1 MLLPLVLD
9 LRQARGEAGRM
20 LTPER
25 RLVSR
30 SVLAREA
37 RRRRV
42 VRAVGAAAGPAHVC
56 PQRHQRLHEDC
67 GLHGAVDA
75 SGDSGARQWLQVC
88 ALGSLAPAGR
98 EPRHLA
104 GRQVD
109 GPRHYIYR

>member
-37 RRRRV
+37 RRFELCGPSWLWNV
-42 VRAVGAAAGPAHVC
+42 CSGIRAAC
-56 PQRHQRLHEDC
+56 KELHP
-67 GLHGAVDA
+67 DA
-75 SGDSGARQWLQVC
+75 
-88 ALGSLAPAGR
+88 
-98 EPRHLA
+98 
-104 GRQVD
+104 
-109 GPRHYIYR
+109 